1 MANIDDKSVGI
12 DDKAANF
19 ADKIENIDDKAANF
33 ADKSAGTDDKYAF
46 IAENI
51 PFNRTNQAQKSYMV
65 HYLNHV
71 ALFIIALSN
80 TPKFLCK

>member
-1 MANIDDKSVGI
+1 MANIADKSVGI
-12 DDKAANF
+12 DDKAAN
-19 ADKIENIDDKAANF
+19 I
-33 ADKSAGTDDKYAF
+33 ADKSAG

-65 HYLNHV
+65 LYLNHV

-80 TPKFLCK
+80 TPKFLCR